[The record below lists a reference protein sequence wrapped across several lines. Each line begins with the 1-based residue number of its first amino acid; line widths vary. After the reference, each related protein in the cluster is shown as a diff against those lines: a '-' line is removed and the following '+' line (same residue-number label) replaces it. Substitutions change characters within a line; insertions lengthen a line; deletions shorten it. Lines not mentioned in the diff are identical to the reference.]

1 MDTQLVF
8 RLIELVRKTGDR
20 LILADPSSDNAVV
33 VMDLAAY
40 ERLLNQ
46 AGEQLVSSQS
56 EIVSTPE
63 QPSSTPS
70 RNDVVRPVTKIES
83 APVEPLSTARSTES
97 SHPQFPEPDR
107 PGLEHLTAVKTGA
120 NINREI
126 GIQSSVKNVIESM
139 TKSSFQ
145 NESQIQNQATVQQS
159 VSPPAKSAAQ
169 WSDEPEEEARF
180 YLEPIE

>member
-56 EIVSTPE
+56 
-63 QPSSTPS
+63 
-70 RNDVVRPVTKIES
+70 
-83 APVEPLSTARSTES
+83 
-97 SHPQFPEPDR
+97 
-107 PGLEHLTAVKTGA
+107 
-120 NINREI
+120 
-126 GIQSSVKNVIESM
+126 
-139 TKSSFQ
+139 
-145 NESQIQNQATVQQS
+145 
-159 VSPPAKSAAQ
+159 
-169 WSDEPEEEARF
+169 
-180 YLEPIE
+180 